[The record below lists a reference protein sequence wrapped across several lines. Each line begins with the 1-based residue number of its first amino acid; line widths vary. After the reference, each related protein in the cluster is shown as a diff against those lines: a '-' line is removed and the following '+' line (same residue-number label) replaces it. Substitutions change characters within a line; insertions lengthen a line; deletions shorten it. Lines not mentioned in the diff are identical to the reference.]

1 MNHELEI
8 QKIRL
13 QAYHER
19 YTAFTILTLQ
29 LSSRL
34 ESDEESNKLTAK
46 TLETLN
52 SLRKDTLEQITLT
65 ESYIRSLK

>member
-13 QAYHER
+13 QAYNER
-19 YTAFTILTLQ
+19 YTALTILSLQ

-52 SLRKDTLEQITLT
+52 FLRKETLDQITIT

>member
-1 MNHELEI
+1 MNYELEI

-19 YTAFTILTLQ
+19 YTALAILTLQ
-29 LSSRL
+29 LSSRP
-34 ESDEESNKLTAK
+34 ENDEESNELM
-46 TLETLN
+46 TLN
-52 SLRKDTLEQITLT
+52 SLRNDTLEQITLT

>member
-19 YTAFTILTLQ
+19 YTALTILSLQ
-29 LSSRL
+29 LSSRPENDK
-34 ESDEESNKLTAK
+34 ESRKLTSK

-52 SLRKDTLEQITLT
+52 FLRKETLEQITLT